1 MDIREARSGAKALYL
16 QAASLS
22 GLEVSPTSPEALAGI
37 VAQGF
42 DRVAVDESNPSPE
55 AHRRPE
61 AVANLLRLIAA
72 SLQDAQDKRAPV
84 LQEAQVEAG
93 RESVCPVYPFN

>member
-1 MDIREARSGAKALYL
+1 MEIKEAKSGAKALYL

-22 GLEVSPTSPEALAGI
+22 GLEVEPNSPEALADI

-42 DRVAVDESNPSPE
+42 NSVQAP
-55 AHRRPE
+55 RRPE

-72 SLQDAQDKRAPV
+72 SLDDAQTRNAPV
-84 LQEAQVEAG
+84 LQEAQVRAG
-93 RESVCPVYPFN
+93 QSSVCPVYPFA